1 MNGRMKKPK
10 IVKSAEPANFHVCAI
25 YSRKFGCGLLHENS
39 TDAARVYV
47 DLEDPRESYKDMESR
62 QAHLGFWSPDG
73 FQFDQYDQ
81 GVKDHVDAY
90 FTFTQLL
97 ELRNRINEII
107 QYWND
112 GAGLADHLPSRSE
125 NPIGVDSI

>member
-1 MNGRMKKPK
+1 MSGRMKKPK
-10 IVKSAEPANFHVCAI
+10 IIKEAEPADAHVCAI
-25 YSRKFGCGLLHENS
+25 YSRKFGCGLLHEE
-39 TDAARVYV
+39 TADVKVYV
-47 DLEDPRESYKDMESR
+47 DLEDPRESYKDMKNR

-97 ELRNRINEII
+97 ALRDRINEILEF
-107 QYWND
+107 WNG

-125 NPIGVDSI
+125 NPAGVIE